1 MMRLSKAQA
10 LAIRELSEIE
20 GALLRGDWAAARDAS
35 IKLAALSADR
45 AAKEK
50 RSSK

>member
-1 MMRLSKAQA
+1 MKLSEA
-10 LAIRELSEIE
+10 LAIRELAEIE

-35 IKLAALSADR
+35 IKLAVLSAER

-50 RSSK
+50 R